1 MLIMKARQKKLVQ
14 QQLDGTLETFD
25 VLRKAAVPPKG
36 WVRAIRNALGM
47 TGQQLARRLGTNRQ
61 RVARIEQDEKQG
73 RVTVNTLRNVAEA
86 MDCEF
91 VYGFVPRQSL
101 EQTVR
106 DQARRV
112 AAKRMERSNQLMRLE
127 AQELSDAEKEK
138 VLNELIDEIVDTM
151 PRYLWD
157 E

>member
-1 MLIMKARQKKLVQ
+1 MKARQKKLVQ
-14 QQLDGTLETFD
+14 QQLDGTLKGFD
-25 VLRKAAVPPKG
+25 VLRRVTVPPKG

-61 RVARIEQDEKQG
+61 RIARIEQDEKQG

-91 VYGFVPRQSL
+91 VYGFVPKESL

-112 AAKRMERSNQLMRLE
+112 AVKRMDRSNQSMRLE
-127 AQELSDAEKEK
+127 AQELSEAEKEQ
-138 VLNELIDEIVDTM
+138 VLNELIGEIVNTM
-151 PRYLWD
+151 PRNLWD

>member
-1 MLIMKARQKKLVQ
+1 MKARQKKLVQ
-14 QQLDGTLETFD
+14 QQLDGALGCFD
-25 VLRKAAVPPKG
+25 VLRRVTVPPKG

-47 TGQQLARRLGTNRQ
+47 TGRQLARRLGTNRQ

-91 VYGFVPRQSL
+91 VYGFVPRESL
-101 EQTVR
+101 EQTVQ

-112 AAKRMERSNQLMRLE
+112 AVKRMNRSNQLMRLE
-127 AQELSDAEKEK
+127 AQELSKAEKDQ
-138 VLNELIDEIVDTM
+138 VLNELIDEIVGTM

>member
-1 MLIMKARQKKLVQ
+1 MKARQKKLVQ
-14 QQLDGTLETFD
+14 QQLDGTLRDFD
-25 VLRKAAVPPKG
+25 VLKKVAVPPKG

-91 VYGFVPRQSL
+91 VYGFVPRVSL
-101 EQTVR
+101 EQTVCG
-106 DQARRV
+106 QAKRV
-112 AAKRMERSNQLMRLE
+112 AVKRMERSNQMMRLE
-127 AQELSDAEKEK
+127 SQELSDAEKKK
-138 VLNELIDEIVDTM
+138 VLDELVAEIVDTM

>member
-1 MLIMKARQKKLVQ
+1 MKTKQKKLVQ
-14 QQLDGTLETFD
+14 QQLDGTLGTFD
-25 VLRKAAVPPKG
+25 VLRKVAVPPKG

-61 RVARIEQDEKQG
+61 RIARIEQDEKQG

-91 VYGFVPRQSL
+91 VYGFVPKQSL

-127 AQELSDAEKEK
+127 AQELGDAEKEQ
-138 VLNELIDEIVDTM
+138 VLNELIDEIVNTM
-151 PRYLWD
+151 PRTLWD
-157 E
+157 D

>member
-1 MLIMKARQKKLVQ
+1 MKARQKKLVQ
-14 QQLDGTLETFD
+14 QQLDGTLKGFD
-25 VLRKAAVPPKG
+25 VLRRVTVPPKG
-36 WVRAIRNALGM
+36 WVRAIRNAIGM

-91 VYGFVPRQSL
+91 VYGFVPKESL

-112 AAKRMERSNQLMRLE
+112 AVKRMDRSNQLMRLE
-127 AQELSDAEKEK
+127 AQELNEGEKK
-138 VLNELIDEIVDTM
+138 QLLNELIDEIVNTM
-151 PRYLWD
+151 PRTLWD
-157 E
+157 D

>member
-1 MLIMKARQKKLVQ
+1 MKAKQKKLVQ
-14 QQLDGTLETFD
+14 QQLNGTLRRFD
-25 VLRKAAVPPKG
+25 VLRMTTVPPKG
-36 WVRAIRNALGM
+36 WVRAIRNAIGM

-61 RVARIEQDEKQG
+61 RVARIEQDEKRG
-73 RVTVNTLRNVAEA
+73 GVTINTLRNVAEA

-91 VYGFVPRQSL
+91 VYGFVPRESL

-106 DQARRV
+106 DQACCV
-112 AAKRMERSNQLMRLE
+112 AAKRMSRSNQMMRLE
-127 AQELSDAEKEK
+127 QQELTQAEKKK
-138 VLNELIDEIVDTM
+138 VLDEMVAEIVDTM